1 MGPTGFT
8 VFQLL
13 VGGTVLAALVHLL
26 FIIQLI
32 WTLATGSFEA
42 NAGMLAFSMASL
54 AAGYS
59 ISMIVGA
66 IGLWRRRLMGCAW
79 VLALMAHFDRWTVDA
94 WVYLALHGTYG
105 AGTNRLT
112 AEFAGEL
119 FGAHHPARLAG
130 QRAVDGHVIRLGQQ
144 FVQLHLL
151 GALGADL
158 LGRQH
163 RVVGQHAHLK
173 NPGAP
178 RHLAPDSPEA
188 N

>member
-1 MGPTGFT
+1 MREMGPTGFT

-79 VLALMAHFDRWTVDA
+79 VLALMPIYWLMLSLAA
-94 WVYLALHGTYG
+94 W
-105 AGTNRLT
+105 
-112 AEFAGEL
+112 
-119 FGAHHPARLAG
+119 
-130 QRAVDGHVIRLGQQ
+130 RAVAQLMFDPHGWEKTEHGLAKTSRL
-144 FVQLHLL
+144 VTRETVPLS
-151 GALGADL
+151 
-158 LGRQH
+158 
-163 RVVGQHAHLK
+163 
-173 NPGAP
+173 P
-178 RHLAPDSPEA
+178 R
-188 N
+188 